1 VHAYV
6 LHTLIAFTLPRPP
19 AEAQTTT
26 SASAGDREG
35 AVGEGKSRSHRSLAN
50 DSTRWRIWRSNMA
63 PDEPKLCRASA
74 LSLLA
79 NETVAVSAHSNHKSL
94 SHSHRD
100 DDNETDMNMITS

>member
-1 VHAYV
+1 
-6 LHTLIAFTLPRPP
+6 
-19 AEAQTTT
+19 
-26 SASAGDREG
+26 
-35 AVGEGKSRSHRSLAN
+35 
-50 DSTRWRIWRSNMA
+50 MA